1 MLILPKQDQTMQIN
15 PSRCSYKVNMYQD
28 IKFDE
33 DPFAVGMGLNLKG
46 IISKTEYRK
55 AMQSVNQMLKKLV
68 LLQKLVP

>member
-1 MLILPKQDQTMQIN
+1 
-15 PSRCSYKVNMYQD
+15 MYQD